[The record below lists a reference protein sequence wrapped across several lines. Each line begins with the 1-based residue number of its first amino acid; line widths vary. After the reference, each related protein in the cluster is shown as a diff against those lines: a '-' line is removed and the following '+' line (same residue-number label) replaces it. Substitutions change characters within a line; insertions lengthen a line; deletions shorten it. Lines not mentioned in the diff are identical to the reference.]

1 MKLISKILVAITVL
15 LSFTS
20 CNAQI
25 KNAKTETVK
34 VYGNCDMCEKTIEKA
49 GNLKKIAKVDWNVDT
64 KMATITYDSKVTNQ
78 DAILKRIA
86 LSGYDSDKFLAPD
99 NAYSKLPGCCQYDR
113 IAKVPVKI
121 DAISGADKS
130 EHSEMTNHTNH
141 TETPKVE
148 IQEVN
153 QLKAVFDNYFA
164 VKDAL
169 VKTDG
174 NTASAKATAL
184 LSAINAV
191 KMETLKTDE
200 HTIWMKVLKN
210 IKEDAEHIADTKDA
224 KHQRDHFDTLSK
236 NIYDLIKVSKQE
248 TPTYY
253 QFCPM
258 ANNGKGANW
267 LSKENVV
274 KNPYYGSMML
284 SCGKVT
290 ETIK

>member
-1 MKLISKILVAITVL
+1 MKLTSNILVTITVL

-20 CNAQI
+20 CDAQI

-34 VYGNCDMCEKTIEKA
+34 IYGNCGMCEKTIEKA
-49 GNLKKIAKVDWNVDT
+49 GNLKDIAKIDWNVDT
-64 KMATITYDSKVTNQ
+64 KMATITYDTKKTNQ
-78 DAILKRIA
+78 DEILKRIA

-99 NAYSKLPGCCQYDR
+99 DVYNNLHGCCQYDR
-113 IAKVPVKI
+113 VAKIPVN
-121 DAISGADKS
+121 
-130 EHSEMTNHTNH
+130 TNVNTESQTNYEKQ
-141 TETPKVE
+141 TETPKAE
-148 IQEVN
+148 IQDLN
-153 QLKAVFDNYFA
+153 QLKVVFENYFA
-164 VKDAL
+164 LKDEL

-174 NTASAKATAL
+174 NTASAKAATL
-184 LSAINAV
+184 LLTINRV
-191 KMETLKTDE
+191 EMQTLKTEE
-200 HTIWMKVLKN
+200 HNVWMKIVKN
-210 IKEDAEHIADTKDA
+210 IKEDSEHIADTKDI
-224 KHQRDHFDTLSK
+224 KHQRDHFVTLSK

-267 LSKENVV
+267 LSKENTV

-284 SCGKVT
+284 NCGKVI

>member
-49 GNLKKIAKVDWNVDT
+49 GNLKKIAKVDWNLDT

-113 IAKVPVKI
+113 VAKVPVKI
-121 DAISGADKS
+121 DAISGADIS

-148 IQEVN
+148 VQEVN

-164 VKDAL
+164 LKDAL

-174 NTASAKATAL
+174 NTASTKATSL

-191 KMETLKTDE
+191 KMETLKADE

-236 NIYDLIKVSKQE
+236 NIYELIKVSKQE